1 MSPSVGTVPGVL
13 QLHASGRIEPLA
25 LALARVLTDAP
36 SDPMSPEWIAVPSE
50 GMRRW
55 LSLELAGHLGV
66 SGPRSRDGVAA
77 NITSAFPGSL
87 RARVLEARPHGAAAD
102 SGDDP
107 WSVDRLV
114 WSVLDALLR
123 NASDPLIAPLL
134 DLPSGSSRF
143 GRARRVADLFDR
155 YHVHRPAMICGWAA
169 GDDTDP
175 AGRPLLRHHRWQA
188 HLWRLVRADIAV
200 PSPAERLPGLIDAL
214 RAGELDVDL
223 PDRVLLFGLTLLPG
237 GAGFLDLADALAV
250 SRDVHLFL
258 LEPSPASA
266 RRVVEQL
273 APAPGPVRLRADD
286 QTAGSVE
293 HPLVRSWGRLHRET
307 TVLLAD
313 AATRGLPAPRQIEEP
328 TRRRRGAPV
337 TLLSQ
342 LHDDVAADRT
352 PTGDLVPGDDDRSV
366 QFHACHGTTRQVE
379 VLRDVLMHLLADDE
393 LALREDDL
401 LVVCPD
407 LERFAPVIE
416 AVFGPSVDDPSRHRG
431 HVADAAPP
439 PLRYRIADRSIRDA
453 NPVLAAT
460 TALLDLVAG
469 RFDAPSVLD
478 FVSLG
483 PVRERFRFSDDDLA
497 RLADWVDA
505 TNVRWGLDATHRQGA
520 GVPASITNN
529 TWQAAIDRLLL
540 GSAVLE
546 DDRTLAVGDVAPYG
560 IESDDVVV
568 AGRLADLI
576 WQLGEL
582 AEQTATARPVGEWI
596 ELLRD
601 SVAALFRTDADTE
614 WQLESMLQL
623 LGEIVESAEGTG
635 GSSVA
640 LDFVDLRRLLSDR
653 LEDAPGRPDFFR
665 GGITISSMTPLR
677 WVPHRAV
684 VLLGADQSAFGAGA
698 VDGDDLAAAVPL
710 LGDRDSRGESRQSLL
725 EAVLAARDRLVLIR
739 DGHDV
744 RTNHEVPPA
753 VAVAELRD
761 VLLAMVEP
769 THRDQVGRRL
779 EVHHPRQPFDER
791 CYAPGAILGSGAWS
805 FDPTALRG
813 AEARRDRRRGLEPF
827 LDTPFE
833 RDDAEVI
840 ELAELQ
846 SFMKDPVK
854 YFLQRRL
861 GLRLPR
867 REDGVSPLLP
877 VGLDGLEQW
886 NVGDRLLSARL
897 SDVSVDD
904 WCRVEQR
911 LGTLPPAS
919 LGDALVASVVG
930 DVEQLVSTAV
940 QHGLEPGR
948 ADRLP
953 IEAVLGDGTRVIGTV
968 LGRLG
973 GEAQGPVRLSY
984 SKDRPAFRLPAWLD
998 LIALAATDPA
1008 ADQRAVGVYRSR
1020 TPNKPP
1026 VVIDLAIDGDP
1037 EQRRATAVSAL
1048 EVIVGLYRAGT
1059 AEPLPI
1065 FEYLTPLLHLGK
1077 AGPDDWRRPAQYGGG
1092 GDGDRPPARMVF
1104 GDHDFDTLVAMP
1116 VAPHDPPAP
1125 LADTDRRAE
1134 RLAHVIWHAYEMS
1147 VVDRNDPSGAS

>member
-1 MSPSVGTVPGVL
+1 M
-13 QLHASGRIEPLA
+13 LHLHTSGRIEPLA
-25 LALARVLTDAP
+25 LALAQVLSDAP

-55 LSLELAGHLGV
+55 LSLELAGHLGT
-66 SGPRSRDGVAA
+66 SGPRARDGVAA

-87 RARVLEARPHGAAAD
+87 RARVLDAHRGDDASEPA
-102 SGDDP
+102 DDP
-107 WSVDRLV
+107 WSVDRLA

-123 NASDPLIAPLL
+123 HAADPLIAPLL
-134 DLPSGSSRF
+134 DLPAGSSRF

-155 YHVHRPAMICGWAA
+155 YHVHRPGMIGAWLA

-175 AGRPLLRHHRWQA
+175 AGRPLLGHHRWQP
-188 HLWRLVRADIAV
+188 HLWRLVRADIGS

-214 RAGELDVDL
+214 RAGALEVDL

-250 SRDVHLFL
+250 TREVHLFL
-258 LEPSPASA
+258 LEPSPASS

-273 APAPGPVRLRADD
+273 TPAPGPVRLRSDD
-286 QTAGSVE
+286 RTAESVQ

-313 AATRGLPAPRQIEEP
+313 AAARGLPTPRQVGES
-328 TRRRRGAPV
+328 TRRRRGTPT
-337 TLLSQ
+337 TLLSR
-342 LHDDVAADRT
+342 LHDDIAADSA
-352 PTGDLVPGDDDRSV
+352 PAGDLVPDDADRSV

-379 VLRDVLMHLLADDE
+379 VLRDVLLHLLADDE
-393 LALREDDL
+393 LALREDDV

-416 AVFGPSVDDPSRHRG
+416 AVLGPSVDDPSRHRG
-431 HVADAAPP
+431 VVANAAP
-439 PLRYRIADRSIRDA
+439 PLRYRIADRSIRSA
-453 NPVLAAT
+453 NPVLDAT
-460 TALLDLVAG
+460 TSLLDLVAG
-469 RFDAPSVLD
+469 RFDAPAVLD

-505 TNVRWGLDATHRQGA
+505 TNVRWGLDAGHRAGA

-540 GSAVLE
+540 GAAVLE
-546 DDRTLAVGDVAPYG
+546 DDQRLAVGDVAPYG

-568 AGRLADLI
+568 AGRLAELLWRLAD
-576 WQLGEL
+576 L
-582 AEQTATARPVGEWI
+582 AEQTATPRPVGEWI
-596 ELLRD
+596 ELVRAN
-601 SVAALFRTDADTE
+601 VAALFRTDSDTE
-614 WQLESMLQL
+614 WQLDAMLRL
-623 LGEIVESAEGTG
+623 LAEIVESAEGTG
-635 GSSVA
+635 GASVP

-653 LEDAPGRPDFFR
+653 LEEAPGRPDFFR
-665 GGITISSMTPLR
+665 GGITVSSMTPLR

-684 VLLGADQSAFGAGA
+684 VLLGADQAAFGAGA

-761 VLLAMVEP
+761 ALLAMVEP
-769 THRDQVGRRL
+769 SQRDALARRL

-791 CYAPGAILGSGAWS
+791 CYVPGAIVGAGAWS

-813 AEARRDRRRGLEPF
+813 AEARRRRQRGLEPF
-827 LDTPFE
+827 LDEPFPL
-833 RDDAEVI
+833 DDAEVI

-846 SFMKDPVK
+846 TFMKDPVR

-867 REDGVSPLLP
+867 REDGLSPLLP

-886 NVGDRLLSARL
+886 SVGDRLLSARL
-897 SDVSVDD
+897 SGVSVED
-904 WCRVEQR
+904 WCRVERR

-919 LGDALVASVVG
+919 LGDAFVDSIVD

-940 QHGLEPGR
+940 AHGLSPGQ

-953 IEAVLGDGTRVIGTV
+953 VEAVLGDGTRVIGTV
-968 LGRLG
+968 VGRLG
-973 GEAQGPVRLSY
+973 GPAAGPVRLSF
-984 SKDRPAFRLPAWLD
+984 SKDRPAYRIPSWLD
-998 LIALAATDPA
+998 LIALAATEPA
-1008 ADQRAVGVYRSR
+1008 LDQRAVGVYRSR
-1020 TPNKPP
+1020 TKNKGP
-1026 VVIDLAIDGDP
+1026 VVIDLVVPGDA
-1037 EQRRATAVSAL
+1037 EERRAAAIRAL
-1048 EVIVGLYRAGT
+1048 EVVVGLYRAGT
-1059 AEPLPI
+1059 AEPLPV
-1065 FEYLTPLLHLGK
+1065 FEYLTPLLHQGK
-1077 AGPDDWRRPAQYGGG
+1077 AKADQWRRRSEFGGG
-1092 GDGDRPPARMVF
+1092 GDGDKPAARMVF
-1104 GDHDFDTLVAMP
+1104 GDHDFDALLAIP
-1116 VAPHDPPAP
+1116 AAPHDPPDP
-1125 LADTDRRAE
+1125 VADTDRRAE
-1134 RLAHVIWHAYEMS
+1134 RLAHVIWHAIETS
-1147 VVDRNDPSGAS
+1147 VVDADETAAAP

>member
-1 MSPSVGTVPGVL
+1 ML

-25 LALARVLTDAP
+25 LALAGVLSDAP

-55 LSLELAGHLGV
+55 LSLELARHLGA

-87 RARVLEARPHGAAAD
+87 RTRVLEGRPRNSISDAATD
-102 SGDDP
+102 TGDDP

-123 NASDPLIAPLL
+123 NADDPLITPLL

-155 YHVHRPAMICGWAA
+155 YHVHRPAMVRAWAN

-200 PSPAERLPGLIDAL
+200 PSPAERLPGMIDAL
-214 RAGELDVDL
+214 RAGELVVDL

-237 GAGFLDLADALAV
+237 GAGFLELADALAV
-250 SRDVHLFL
+250 SHDVHLFL

-273 APAPGPVRLRADD
+273 SPPTGPVRLRADD
-286 QTAGSVE
+286 PTAASVE

-313 AATRGLPAPRQIEEP
+313 AATRGLPTPQPVAEP
-328 TRRRRGAPV
+328 TTRRRAPV
-337 TLLSQ
+337 TVLSQ
-342 LHDDVAADRT
+342 LHDDIAADRA
-352 PTGDLVPGDDDRSV
+352 PAGDLVPLADDRSV

-416 AVFGPSVDDPSRHRG
+416 AVFGPSVDDPSRHRS
-431 HVADAAPP
+431 HDADAAPP

-505 TNVRWGLDATHRQGA
+505 TNVRWGLDAAHRQGA

-529 TWQAAIDRLLL
+529 TWQAATDRLLL
-540 GSAVLE
+540 GAAVLE

-568 AGRLADLI
+568 AGRLADLL

-582 AEQTATARPVGEWI
+582 AAQTAVPRPVGEWI
-596 ELLRD
+596 ELLRAN
-601 SVAALFRTDADTE
+601 VAALFRTDTDTE
-614 WQLESMLQL
+614 WQLESMLRL
-623 LGEIVESAEGTG
+623 LGEIVESAEGAG
-635 GSSVA
+635 GVSVE

-653 LEDAPGRPDFFR
+653 LEAAPGRPDFFR

-684 VLLGADQSAFGAGA
+684 VLLGADQAAFGAGA

-761 VLLAMVEP
+761 VLVAMVEP
-769 THRDQVGRRL
+769 SHREELARRL

-791 CYAPGAILGSGAWS
+791 CYTPGAILGSGAWS

-813 AEARRDRRRGLEPF
+813 AEARRDRRTSVEPF
-827 LDTPFE
+827 LDAPFE

-897 SDVSVDD
+897 AGVSVED
-904 WCRVEQR
+904 WCRVERR

-919 LGDALVASVVG
+919 LGDALVDSVVD

-953 IEAVLGDGTRVIGTV
+953 VEAVLGDGTRVIGTV

-973 GEAQGPVRLSY
+973 GEAPGPVRLSY
-984 SKDRPAFRLPAWLD
+984 SKDRPAFRLPAWID
-998 LIALAATDPA
+998 LLALAATQPGG
-1008 ADQRAVGVYRSR
+1008 DQRAVGVYRSR
-1020 TPNKPP
+1020 VPNKPP
-1026 VVIDLAIDGDP
+1026 VVIDLAVDGDP
-1037 EQRRATAVSAL
+1037 EVRRAAAVAAL
-1048 EVIVGLYRAGT
+1048 EVVVGLFRAGT

-1077 AGPDDWRRPAQYGGG
+1077 AGADDWRRPAQYGGG

-1104 GDHDFDTLVAMP
+1104 GDHDFDTLTAIP
-1116 VAPHDPPAP
+1116 VAPYDPPAP

-1134 RLAHVIWHAYEMS
+1134 RLAHVIWHAYETS
-1147 VVDRNDPSGAS
+1147 VVDRNDPADAS